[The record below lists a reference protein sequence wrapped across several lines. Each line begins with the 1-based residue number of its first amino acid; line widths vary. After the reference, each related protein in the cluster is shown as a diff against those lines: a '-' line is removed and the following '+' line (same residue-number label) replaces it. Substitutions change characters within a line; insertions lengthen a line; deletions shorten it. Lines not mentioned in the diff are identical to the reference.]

1 MNLLNKFSG
10 KNVENKVEEYSEV
23 YGEILLGLHKELEKQ
38 GALLEQQEQHFN
50 SQVENLHGQVKDVG
64 SSLKKLEDR
73 SEQNHSQ
80 ITGELEK
87 QGALLEQQEQHFNSQ
102 VENLHGQVKDVG
114 SSLKKLEDRSEQN
127 HSQITGEFKS
137 FRSVIEQYRLEA
149 STIEDIKNS
158 LSQVVRKSD
167 QQNKHI
173 QLLRIVCVFSYVFA
187 IGVGVIIWMIS

>member
-23 YGEILLGLHKELEKQ
+23 YGEILLGLHK
-38 GALLEQQEQHFN
+38 
-50 SQVENLHGQVKDVG
+50 
-64 SSLKKLEDR
+64 
-73 SEQNHSQ
+73 
-80 ITGELEK
+80 ELEK